1 MGEVEILDTKGLKIT
16 PENSKRCVKC
26 GIACTVYWYT
36 EGNLPFCKVCADWTT
51 MKMQVRK
58 VHTADKF
65 WDVKY
70 PEGLEEDEMQ
80 VVNPTGRWSED

>member
-1 MGEVEILDTKGLKIT
+1 
-16 PENSKRCVKC
+16 
-26 GIACTVYWYT
+26 
-36 EGNLPFCKVCADWTT
+36 